1 MQLRPVY
8 ALQEKTGV
16 RTRDGSPNYI
26 SGEETRRSVL
36 GRQTFK
42 VRQLPCGID
51 GSSDVWNWPASFRC
65 IKDQS
70 TEHERTHGSPNYNF
84 GEEE

>member
-1 MQLRPVY
+1 MHYERKLEMDLRTTSLV
-8 ALQEKTGV
+8 KK
-16 RTRDGSPNYI
+16 
-26 SGEETRRSVL
+26 TRRSVL

-42 VRQLPCGID
+42 VQEFANKVQQQSPKGAA

-70 TEHERTHGSPNYNF
+70 IEHEISKLQLW
-84 GEEE
+84 

>member
-1 MQLRPVY
+1 MD
-8 ALQEKTGV
+8 LQTTSLVKK
-16 RTRDGSPNYI
+16 
-26 SGEETRRSVL
+26 TRRSVL

-42 VRQLPCGID
+42 VQEFANKIQQVPCGIA

-65 IKDQS
+65 IKDQPI
-70 TEHERTHGSPNYNF
+70 EHERTHGSPNYNF